1 MVRFLYSLRS
11 RLSFQCK
18 LCIMKTIEI
27 KNAWQGVSDC
37 ENCSIR
43 SSALFAELNEEDFSK
58 IHTPIDDLSF
68 EANSRIYAQG
78 DPAESLFTLRSGYLK
93 ILHINSDGSERIVR
107 IVLPGNLFGMEALL
121 GERYEHSAFAL
132 TNIHL
137 CRIPKKIITTLGEES
152 PRLHRQIV
160 KKWGEA
166 LLQSESWFSEIN
178 TGRIEVRLARFFLK
192 LTKESGTVA
201 IAPLFKREDMGL
213 MMDVKFETISRALSS
228 MSDQGLITN
237 ITRLS
242 VQIPS
247 LKALQDF
254 SIKGL

>member
-1 MVRFLYSLRS
+1 
-11 RLSFQCK
+11 
-18 LCIMKTIEI
+18 MKTIEV
-27 KNAWQGVSDC
+27 KSAWQGVSDC

-58 IHTPIDDLSF
+58 IHSPIDDLSYD
-68 EANSRIYAQG
+68 ANAEIYAQG
-78 DPAESLFTLRSGYLK
+78 DSAQWLYTLRSGYIK

-121 GERYEHSAFAL
+121 GERYEHSAVAL
-132 TNIHL
+132 TNTHL
-137 CRIPKKIITTLGEES
+137 CKIPKEIITSLGEES

-160 KKWGEA
+160 RKWGEA

-192 LTKESGTVA
+192 LAKESGATA

-213 MMDVKFETISRALSS
+213 MMDVKFETISRALAS
-228 MSDQGLITN
+228 MADLGLISN
-237 ITRLS
+237 ITRLT

-247 LKALQDF
+247 MKVLEEFAK
-254 SIKGL
+254 KGL